1 MAAFILYDDKYG
13 FEPTA
18 TCSSAFEGAQKVHTW
33 LGARFDPKKLQLWCD
48 PTILSV
54 TYDRNGML
62 LKNKPSRKVEL
73 EEEIGSILECQVFPP
88 GHTGKLCGKL
98 MFGASQLWGQD
109 LEGVSAIFFGTL
121 VLEVVPRQAQQSAGA
136 VTETVAVA
144 G

>member
-73 EEEIGSILECQVFPP
+73 EEEIGSILECQVFPR
-88 GHTGKLCGKL
+88 GTRGSSAASSCLERHSSGGKIWRAFLRS
-98 MFGASQLWGQD
+98 FS
-109 LEGVSAIFFGTL
+109 E
-121 VLEVVPRQAQQSAGA
+121 R
-136 VTETVAVA
+136 
-144 G
+144 